1 MAGSCC
7 SLATALGKSWVL
19 QSPLLTSERRELPS
33 CPRHEAQHE
42 VQGHFW
48 GSRLPETDGSTLCPP
63 LQLGYTPLHQA
74 AQQGHTDVV
83 TLLLK
88 HGASPN
94 EISTVSMALTRTS
107 SPHGKFGHPP
117 GLPCGCH

>member
-1 MAGSCC
+1 MPLGHIMDPIQPFTNHRKQDAAHVKHRVKLWGAFVGQHSPKLMQQ
-7 SLATALGKSWVL
+7 SLFS
-19 QSPLLTSERRELPS
+19 
-33 CPRHEAQHE
+33 
-42 VQGHFW
+42 
-48 GSRLPETDGSTLCPP
+48 

-94 EISTVSMALTRTS
+94 EISTVSRANCL
-107 SPHGKFGHPP
+107 HF
-117 GLPCGCH
+117 LIV

>member
-1 MAGSCC
+1 MKHHAKPGASV
-7 SLATALGKSWVL
+7 SWAV
-19 QSPLLTSERRELPS
+19 E
-33 CPRHEAQHE
+33 PRA
-42 VQGHFW
+42 
-48 GSRLPETDGSTLCPP
+48 DGSTLCPL

-94 EISTVSMALTRTS
+94 EISTVGSALACTS
-107 SPHGKFGHPP
+107 SLCGELRCLL
-117 GLPCGCH
+117 GLPRSCS